1 MVLISIDELMTLCL
15 AVPAKIVEI
24 KEDSKAIVDF
34 GGVEREVSLQ
44 LVEDKAEVGAYV
56 LVHVGFAIE
65 VIDEKIAQETLEIW
79 EEMKKYQEI

>member
-1 MVLISIDELMTLCL
+1 MVLISLDELMTLCL

-24 KEDSKAIVDF
+24 KEDSKAVVDF

-44 LVEDKAEVGAYV
+44 LVEDKVKVGAYV

-65 VIDEKIAQETLEIW
+65 VIDEKEAQETLEIW
-79 EEMKKYQEI
+79 QEIEKYQEI

>member
-24 KEDSKAIVDF
+24 KEDGKGIVDF
-34 GGVEREVSLQ
+34 GGVEREVSVK

-65 VIDEKIAQETLEIW
+65 IIDEKEAHETLEIW
-79 EEMKKYQEI
+79 EELEKFQEV

>member
-24 KEDSKAIVDF
+24 KEDNKAIVDF

-44 LVEDKAEVGAYV
+44 LVEDKAKVGAYV

-65 VIDEKIAQETLEIW
+65 VIDEKEAQETLEIW
-79 EEMKKYQEI
+79 QEIEKYQEI

>member
-65 VIDEKIAQETLEIW
+65 VIDEKEAQETLKIWDEI
-79 EEMKKYQEI
+79 EKYQEI

>member
-1 MVLISIDELMTLCL
+1 MILCL

-44 LVEDKAEVGAYV
+44 LVGDRAKVGAYV

-65 VIDEKIAQETLEIW
+65 VIDEKEAQQTLEIW
-79 EEMKKYQEI
+79 QEIEEYQEI

>member
-1 MVLISIDELMTLCL
+1 MTLCL

-34 GGVEREVSLQ
+34 GGVEREVSVK

-65 VIDEKIAQETLEIW
+65 VIDEKEAHETLEIW
-79 EEMKKYQEI
+79 EELEKFQGV

>member
-1 MVLISIDELMTLCL
+1 MVLISLDELMTLCL

-24 KEDSKAIVDF
+24 KEDSKAVVDF

-44 LVEDKAEVGAYV
+44 LVEDKVKVGAYV

-65 VIDEKIAQETLEIW
+65 VIDEKEAQETLEIW
-79 EEMKKYQEI
+79 QELEKYQEM

>member
-1 MVLISIDELMTLCL
+1 LVLISIDELMTLCL